1 MAAPMQKDTAD
12 TGSPVLTPSTAPERR
27 LARWVLRQLGDPPV
41 RFVLWDGTVVVP
53 DAPTPHQDVVFRRR
67 RAFYRLLANPL
78 LHFGEDYVSGDITVV
93 GDLATLIESIYRRLE
108 ARRIQHGRPAWQR
121 LLLRV
126 RPAPANDHRRSRH
139 NVHHHYDLGND
150 FYRLWLDEEMVYTC
164 AYYPEPGMDLEAAQR
179 AKMDHVARKL
189 RLEPGERVVEAGC
202 GWGGLSRH
210 LARHYGVHVT
220 AYNISREQLAYCRER
235 ARAEGLEDRIKYV
248 EADWRDIQGRYDAF
262 VSIGMLEHVGR
273 ENYAELGRVMHRVLG
288 DDGRGLIHSI
298 GQDRGEP
305 LGPWIQKYIF
315 PGAYPPTLGEMM
327 DLFRDSGFSVEDV
340 ENLRL
345 HYARTLEHWIER
357 FEAHA
362 DQVREMFDERFVRT
376 WRFYLNGSLANFR
389 AGSLQLYQ
397 VVFHRRGH
405 MELPWSRAHLYE

>member
-1 MAAPMQKDTAD
+1 MAAPLEKQPA
-12 TGSPVLTPSTAPERR
+12 GSTNDLATVPMERR
-27 LARWVLRQLGDPPV
+27 LARWMLRQLGEPPV
-41 RFVLWDGTVVVP
+41 RFVLWDGSVVHP
-53 DAPTPHQDVVFRRR
+53 QGDKARFDLVFHRRT
-67 RAFYRLLANPL
+67 ALWRLLTHPL
-78 LHFGEDYVSGDITVV
+78 LHFGEDYVRGDITVV
-93 GDLATLIESIYRRLE
+93 GDLAELIETVYRGLEQRRL
-108 ARRIQHGRPAWQR
+108 RQGRPAWQR

-126 RPAPANDHRRSRH
+126 RPAPGNDPHRSRH

-164 AYYPEPGMDLEAAQR
+164 AYYPQPGMDLEAAQR

-189 RLEPGERVVEAGC
+189 RLRPGERVVEAGC
-202 GWGGLSRH
+202 GWGGLSRY

-220 AYNISREQLAYCRER
+220 AYNISKEQLAYCRER
-235 ARAEGLEDRIKYV
+235 ARKEGLEDRIDYV
-248 EADWRDIQGRYDAF
+248 EADWRDIQGRFDVF
-262 VSIGMLEHVGR
+262 VSVGMLEHVGR
-273 ENYAELGRVMHRVLG
+273 ENYPALGQVMNRVLG
-288 DDGRGLIHSI
+288 PDGRGLIHSI

-315 PGAYPPTLGEMM
+315 PGAYPPTLAEMM
-327 DLFRDSGFSVEDV
+327 ELFRDSGFSVEDV

-362 DQVREMFDERFVRT
+362 DEVRALFDETFVRT

-389 AGSLQLYQ
+389 AGSLQLFQ

-405 MELPWSRAHLYE
+405 KDLPWTRAHLYE

>member
-1 MAAPMQKDTAD
+1 MAAPLEKQPA
-12 TGSPVLTPSTAPERR
+12 GSTNTLSTVPLERR
-27 LARWVLRQLGDPPV
+27 LARWMLQQLGEPPV
-41 RFVLWDGTVVVP
+41 RFVLWDGSVVLP
-53 DAPTPHQDVVFRRR
+53 QGSKACFDVVFQRRP
-67 RAFYRLLANPL
+67 ALWRLVANPL
-78 LHFGEDYVSGDITVV
+78 LHFGEDYVRGDITVV
-93 GDLATLIESIYRRLE
+93 GDLAALIETIYRGLE
-108 ARRIQHGRPAWQR
+108 LRRIREGRPAWQR

-126 RPAPANDHRRSRH
+126 RSAPSNDPRRSRH

-164 AYYPEPGMDLEAAQR
+164 AYYPRPGMDLEAAQR
-179 AKMDHVARKL
+179 AKMDHVAAKL
-189 RLEPGERVVEAGC
+189 RLQPGERVVEAGC

-220 AYNISREQLAYCRER
+220 AYNISKEQLAYCRER
-235 ARAEGLEDRIKYV
+235 AREEGLEDRIEYV
-248 EADWRDIQGRYDAF
+248 EADWREIHGQFDVF
-262 VSIGMLEHVGR
+262 VSVGMLEHVGR
-273 ENYAELGRVMHRVLG
+273 ENYAALGEVMNRVLG
-288 DDGRGLIHSI
+288 PDGRGLIHSI

-315 PGAYPPTLGEMM
+315 PGAYPPTLAEMM

-362 DQVREMFDERFVRT
+362 DEVRAMFDETFVRT

-389 AGSLQLYQ
+389 AGSLQLFQ
-397 VVFHRRGH
+397 VVFHRRGQ